1 VGVGGRG
8 ARPVS
13 SLKDCAVPTLPLSS
27 GREASPVTSTWRPTS
42 CDNTGRWSFG
52 GERSRHGLK
61 RAHRSRHRVVFC
73 LGVVGLLPPLS
84 ATARGYKI
92 RYLLSKGGR
101 QPGLKS
107 RLLAAGGQK
116 WQRCQCH
123 EAILSKFFSLSL
135 SARTC
140 PLIDILSSYIYNHHH
155 TAAYI
160 MYICCSNLVS
170 APERERTSQ

>member
-1 VGVGGRG
+1 MGVGGRG

-61 RAHRSRHRVVFC
+61 RAHRSRHRVVFLSRC
-73 LGVVGLLPPLS
+73 GCPVSLACYRPFS
-84 ATARGYKI
+84 ATARGYTI
-92 RYLLSKGGR
+92 RYLRSKGGR

-116 WQRCQCH
+116 WQGCQCH

-135 SARTC
+135 SAMTC

-155 TAAYI
+155 TPPYI
-160 MYICCSNLVS
+160 LYICCSNLG
-170 APERERTSQ
+170 